1 MKTKIDRRSQRG
13 SSMVFALLILAATM
27 ALGVAGLQAAASG
40 LTLSNNYRAG
50 VQALQAAEA
59 GIIHAVGYY
68 NANGG
73 VTNSFATEV
82 AGPWSSGFGTTTK
95 TMPGNGNSNVT
106 WTTTPATSP
115 WPAATADN
123 MWITATGSAVGQS
136 QRVVYAKLGK
146 TGPFTCGAID
156 LPNTGLTANFQG
168 NAFQVD
174 GHDYAIGANSPT
186 AGATSTLGIS
196 TRTASDASAVINGLN
211 SQELDNVQGTTVPN
225 QIPSIGTCVG
235 PSASRI
241 QNTIVPAMLAQPGV
255 QTSTDNM
262 INGNATF
269 GSVSSPQVTYFNG
282 DTEIKA
288 NGNASGAGIMIVNG
302 GLTIQGSFSFTGLI
316 IVTGTTQITSVTGNA
331 LVYGA
336 IWTTDLNLSV
346 GGSAA
351 VRYSNAA
358 LQLANGIPTN
368 TQQVLPQRIAVVAWS
383 LG

>member
-1 MKTKIDRRSQRG
+1 METAIDRRNERG
-13 SSMVFALLILAATM
+13 SSMVFALLILVATL

-50 VQALQAAEA
+50 VQALQAAEGGVIA
-59 GIIHAVGYY
+59 AVGWY

-73 VTNSFATEV
+73 VTNSFATEI
-82 AGPWSSGFGTTTK
+82 AGPWSSGYGTGTN
-95 TMPGNGNSNVT
+95 TMSGNSNIT
-106 WTTTPATSP
+106 WTTIPATSP
-115 WPAATADN
+115 WPAATSDN

-136 QRVVYAKLGK
+136 RRVISAKLGK

-156 LPNTGLTANFQG
+156 LPNTGLSANFQG
-168 NAFQVD
+168 DAFTVD
-174 GHDYAIGANSPT
+174 GHDYAIGSNSPIT
-186 AGATSTLGIS
+186 GATPTLGIS
-196 TRTASDASAVINGLN
+196 TRSQTDANAVISALN
-211 SQELDNVQGTTVPN
+211 NRELDNVQGTTVPN
-225 QIPSIGTCVG
+225 QVPSIATCVG
-235 PSASRI
+235 PSADRVR
-241 QNTIVPAMLAQPGV
+241 NVIVPNILGQPGV
-255 QTSTDNM
+255 QPSTDNT
-262 INGNATF
+262 INGNAQF
-269 GSVSSPQVTYFNG
+269 GSVASPQVTYFNG
-282 DTEIKA
+282 NTEIKA

-368 TQQVLPQRIAVVAWS
+368 TQPVLPQRIAVVAWS